1 VIGRRPRYTFCAPAL
16 ALAWT
21 LCASAPAQEPAAA
34 LRARAEL
41 DAYLAANVGRTPIDA
56 LSPGARERFLHALQF
71 SERGLVGMD
80 PNELADELE
89 DAQIRAVM
97 GLFGPEVLAHAPSSR
112 AAETRSLE
120 RRVTRRDG
128 LGHAETKYTD
138 WYKEM
143 HDVARGPD
151 RDAARGALFDAQLAA
166 LYEPASL
173 RRLDDHELRLLRT
186 AARIVAMS
194 TRAPH
199 HAQVFRRI
207 FDERAR
213 RDLVST
219 DDVRSLR
226 DLLLTQ
232 HRFAEARALGRK
244 YPDAKLAPLPT
255 FADPIGKSV
264 GHATVWRVD
273 GSGRKLTRAV
283 VDLAPLQIV
292 VTASCHFSKDAARDI
307 TADALLGPVF
317 EKRAQWLVP
326 APGSESIDAVRLWNT
341 ELPRALVAMIYDREE
356 WSLLPHWNMPTFF
369 IVREG
374 KVIDAESG
382 WASGDPRDRA
392 ELVALL
398 RRNGLLPAE

>member
-1 VIGRRPRYTFCAPAL
+1 
-16 ALAWT
+16 
-21 LCASAPAQEPAAA
+21 
-34 LRARAEL
+34 
-41 DAYLAANVGRTPIDA
+41 
-56 LSPGARERFLHALQF
+56 
-71 SERGLVGMD
+71 
-80 PNELADELE
+80 
-89 DAQIRAVM
+89 
-97 GLFGPEVLAHAPSSR
+97 
-112 AAETRSLE
+112 
-120 RRVTRRDG
+120 
-128 LGHAETKYTD
+128 
-138 WYKEM
+138 
-143 HDVARGPD
+143 
-151 RDAARGALFDAQLAA
+151 
-166 LYEPASL
+166 
-173 RRLDDHELRLLRT
+173 
-186 AARIVAMS
+186 
-194 TRAPH
+194 
-199 HAQVFRRI
+199 
-207 FDERAR
+207 
-213 RDLVST
+213 
-219 DDVRSLR
+219 
-226 DLLLTQ
+226 
-232 HRFAEARALGRK
+232 
-244 YPDAKLAPLPT
+244 
-255 FADPIGKSV
+255 
-264 GHATVWRVD
+264 VWRVD

>member
-1 VIGRRPRYTFCAPAL
+1 VIGLRLRCLFCVPVL
-16 ALAWT
+16 ALAWS
-21 LCASAPAQEPAAA
+21 LCASAPAQEPAAG
-34 LRARAEL
+34 LRTRAEL
-41 DAYLAANVGRTPIDA
+41 DAYLAANAGRAPIDA

-71 SERGLVGMD
+71 SDRGLVGMD
-80 PNELADELE
+80 PNELADELD

-120 RRVTRRDG
+120 RRVVARDG
-128 LGHAETKYTD
+128 VGPAERKYTD
-138 WYKEM
+138 WYKAM

-151 RDAARGALFDAQLAA
+151 RDAKRAALFDAQLAA

-173 RRLDDHELRLLRT
+173 RRLDDHELRLLRI
-186 AARIVAMS
+186 AARMMAMS
-194 TRAPH
+194 TRAPRH
-199 HAQVFRRI
+199 VQAFQRI

-244 YPDAKLAPLPT
+244 YPDAKLAALPA
-255 FADPIGKSV
+255 FADPVGKTV
-264 GHATVWRVD
+264 GRSTVWRVD
-273 GSGRKLTRAV
+273 GAGKKLTRAI

-307 TADALLGPVF
+307 TADALLGPLF

-326 APGSESIDAVRLWNT
+326 APGSESVDAVRRWNT
-341 ELPRALVAMIYDREE
+341 ELPRAPVAMIYDRDE
-356 WSLLPHWNMPTFF
+356 WSFLPHWNMPTFF
-369 IVREG
+369 IVRDG

-392 ELVALL
+392 ELIAML